1 MIASLEL
8 VESSSRSSFLFVRDL
23 FRKPVPTFRDHALG
37 RRDTQEDKGREGDR
51 QGSAGV
57 EENNRELVHGGLRSL
72 DPTATMLRLIG

>member
-1 MIASLEL
+1 
-8 VESSSRSSFLFVRDL
+8 
-23 FRKPVPTFRDHALG
+23 VPTFRDHALG

-72 DPTATMLRLIG
+72 DPTAAMLRLIG

>member
-1 MIASLEL
+1 MRAHERSAENAPGQSRKKMNDAS
-8 VESSSRSSFLFVRDL
+8 
-23 FRKPVPTFRDHALG
+23 LG